1 MYDNFWI
8 GDNEL
13 IITLVDDS
21 TDKYSGYVVYE
32 RHEDY
37 DDAVYYGD
45 YAACRKYVENRWYE
59 YQESIIG

>member
-13 IITLVDDS
+13 IITLADDS

-32 RHEDY
+32 KHEDY
-37 DDAVYYGD
+37 DAVYCGD
-45 YAACRKYVENRWYE
+45 YTECRRYVEDRWAD
-59 YQESIIG
+59 YQESVIG